1 MRKMPLFLALSAAA
15 LASTPALAQP
25 RELPSGAEIEAM
37 APALGRAMEGMLDVD
52 VGPIVDAVDPYAR
65 RPGHGAPGRTLRNLG
80 RRGDPDF
87 DRRLRDSLYGTTA
100 GMARMADAFAAAAP
114 ALRGAMLD
122 FEANIRAVAR
132 DTQRRLPPPQVDDDW
147 DREYE
152 DGYEGD
158 PYSD

>member
-1 MRKMPLFLALSAAA
+1 MSRLPFIIAAA
-15 LASTPALAQP
+15 GAVLAATPALAQPP

-65 RPGHGAPGRTLRNLG
+65 RQDYGARGRTVRELG
-80 RRGDPDF
+80 RRGDPYF

-114 ALRGAMLD
+114 ALRGALYD
-122 FEANIRAVAR
+122 FEASILAATDDMRRRMPPERYDDRAR
-132 DTQRRLPPPQVDDDW
+132 D
-147 DREYE
+147 YE
-152 DGYEGD
+152 DYDD
-158 PYSD
+158 PYRD